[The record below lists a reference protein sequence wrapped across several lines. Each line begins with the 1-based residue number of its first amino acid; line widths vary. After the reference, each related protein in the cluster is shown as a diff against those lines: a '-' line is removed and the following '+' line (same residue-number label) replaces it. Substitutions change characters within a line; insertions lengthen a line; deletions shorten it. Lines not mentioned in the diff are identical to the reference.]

1 MTVQVARC
9 CRVLGVLLAGAPV
22 IAAAQVGPLPAPP
35 ARAVAFPPAAS
46 VLIGFSS
53 YGARAGSTDSAGST
67 YTYTLSRGPILT
79 GQLQSPLGRRFGLHL
94 SGAFTYRSRREDR
107 GGSPLS
113 TTNDRVPSLRVDGG
127 LLFRFKPAAPV
138 FLGGSLVYVRHGAP
152 PVLNQSGGV
161 VTETGGGFGIG
172 YDFGQRPG
180 SNVGG
185 RIEYWSYF
193 VSPNANGLTAGVE
206 AKSRARDWTLTVG
219 ATYRLRA
226 GERRGS

>member
-79 GQLQSPLGRRFGLHL
+79 GRLQSPLGRRFGLHL

-107 GGSPLS
+107 DGSPLS
-113 TTNDRVPSLRVDGG
+113 TTNDRVPSVRVDGG

-161 VTETGGGFGIG
+161 MTETGGGFGIG
-172 YDFGQRPG
+172 YDFGQKPG
-180 SNVGG
+180 SNVAG
-185 RIEYWSYF
+185 RIEYWSYW
-193 VSPNANGLTAGVE
+193 VRPKADGLSGGYIPRT
-206 AKSRARDWTLTVG
+206 RARDGALTIGV
-219 ATYRLRA
+219 TYHLRIR
-226 GERRGS
+226 ERPGR